1 MSRRTPIL
9 PLALLIA
16 FALAACGGQEAAT
29 PAPADV
35 TAAELARAVA
45 ESQEDLAGL
54 PALEGEDLT
63 DHLSAF
69 CGLETWED
77 GAVYAAGGMDAR
89 EITVVR
95 LSDEASAETA
105 ADTLENYRLERQG
118 DFFGY
123 APMEADRL
131 DRAAVLQ
138 RGCYAALLVCDD
150 PEAAKET
157 FDACLAGELA
167 PLVEEEGE
175 RSSPYP
181 LRSRRPP
188 RSWRRRPRRRSRSPA
203 PRRNRSPR
211 PRSRRRRRSGPS

>member
-1 MSRRTPIL
+1 MSRRTPVL
-9 PLALLIA
+9 TLALLLA
-16 FALAACGGQEAAT
+16 FVLAACGGQEAAS

-35 TAAELARAVA
+35 TAAELARTVV
-45 ESQEDLAGL
+45 ERQDDLAGL
-54 PALEGEDLT
+54 PAMEDEALD

-69 CGLETWED
+69 CGLETWEE

-131 DRAAVLQ
+131 DRGGRPA
-138 RGCYAALLVCDD
+138 GLL
-150 PEAAKET
+150 
-157 FDACLAGELA
+157 
-167 PLVEEEGE
+167 
-175 RSSPYP
+175 
-181 LRSRRPP
+181 RRP
-188 RSWRRRPRRRSRSPA
+188 A
-203 PRRNRSPR
+203 
-211 PRSRRRRRSGPS
+211 GL